1 MPRLID
7 SALIAPTLPWPGRSV
22 KGLVTHGADLP
33 GFPPAGSGCSLS
45 SHLASVWRN
54 KGEHFLRHVHGADAP
69 LKVKFLAWT
78 SVSVKSRTR
87 QITA

>member
-33 GFPPAGSGCSLS
+33 GFSLAGSGCT
-45 SHLASVWRN
+45 LASHWASLERN
-54 KGEHFLRHVHGADAP
+54 KSEHFLRPVYGANGRP
-69 LKVKFLAWT
+69 SK
-78 SVSVKSRTR
+78 
-87 QITA
+87 